1 MKAFFAASLAATA
14 LAVKL
19 RECDQCSCDD
29 IPENWPTIAAAVE
42 LVECIEGC
50 EDLNAMAAEV
60 NMPATTE
67 NYELDN
73 ETELAAAHGIVS
85 WVAEAYGLEE
95 EDGDEEAIKEML
107 EDGKIDILELADVL
121 DELLVRTG
129 NQNDYYGAALGIA
142 MCDIND
148 GEWDGCA
155 TRENVQKSIDELA
168 EAVVAIGGEDGIQ
181 KEEVD
186 AWFDEFDAVD
196 TDGDRVVTTEELRA
210 AGHDECADELEQWGG
225 EFERSTLE
233 DIALAIAMC
242 DVNDDMQVNG
252 EDIKIM
258 EEHADEIFEAYDFD
272 DSGSISYLEAL
283 GAVLIEGLAD
293 E

>member
-29 IPENWPTIAAAVE
+29 IPENWPSIVAAVE

-50 EDLNAMAAEV
+50 EDVNAWAAEK
-60 NMPATTE
+60 NLPATTE
-67 NYELDN
+67 NYALDN
-73 ETELAAAHGIVS
+73 ETELAAACGIVS

-95 EDGDEEAIKEML
+95 QEGDEEAIMEML

-121 DELLVRTG
+121 DMLLVRTG
-129 NQNDYYGAALGIA
+129 NQDEYYGAALGIA

-155 TRENVQKSIDELA
+155 TRENIQTSIDELA
-168 EAVVAIGGEDGIQ
+168 EAVVALGGEDGLQ
-181 KEEVD
+181 KEEVK

-196 TDGDRVVTTEELRA
+196 TDGDRVVTAAELRA
-210 AGHDECADELEQWGG
+210 AGRDECADELEKWGG

-233 DIALAIAMC
+233 DIAMAI
-242 DVNDDMQVNG
+242 
-252 EDIKIM
+252 
-258 EEHADEIFEAYDFD
+258 
-272 DSGSISYLEAL
+272 
-283 GAVLIEGLAD
+283 
-293 E
+293 